1 MPEQAMNTTA
11 VITKLKE
18 LVNQA
23 GNQQRA
29 ADVVKN
35 ETGFAMP
42 QSTISR
48 MCKGE
53 AKPGLIFL
61 TVYVLEMGLKKQTK
75 SCESHN

>member
-11 VITKLKE
+11 AIARLKE

-23 GNQQRA
+23 GSQQLA

-53 AKPGLIFL
+53 AKPGMIFL
-61 TVYVLEMGLKKQTK
+61 TVYVLEMGLKKQNK
-75 SCESHN
+75 SCEPHC